1 MRGAGV
7 MHFERSG
14 DGERVFVALH
24 GWGGSYLTYAPLAP
38 YLPSTATMFAADLP
52 GYGRTPRSQSRTAE
66 ELGADISAAIE
77 RLGGGR
83 FTLVG
88 NCSGAI
94 FACLAASI
102 LGPRVERLVLVD
114 PFAFVPWYF
123 KVFIHPAIGRYAYY
137 STFANPL
144 GRWLTNVSLKKKRA
158 ASTHLTDS
166 FREVDPE
173 VSLAYLS
180 MLDALGSIERFAS
193 ITAPVDILF
202 GERTFAAV
210 RDSLVDWR
218 RVLPHARC
226 WEIRG
231 AGHLPIDDAPAEVAS
246 IVFDARR
253 LPGTGR

>member
-1 MRGAGV
+1 M

-14 DGERVFVALH
+14 NGDRVFVALH
-24 GWGGSYLTYAPLAP
+24 GWGGNHLTYAPLAP
-38 YLPSTATMFAADLP
+38 HLPEGASMFAADLP
-52 GYGRTPRSQSRTAE
+52 GYGRSPRVGARTAE
-66 ELGADISAAIE
+66 ELGASISAEID
-77 RLGGGR
+77 RLGPRR

-94 FACLAASI
+94 LACLAASA
-102 LGPRVERLVLVD
+102 LGGRPERLVLVD

-123 KVFIHPAIGRYAYY
+123 KVFLHPAIGRYAYY

-144 GRWLTNVSLKKKRA
+144 GRWLTNTSLKNKRA

-180 MLDALGSIERFAS
+180 MLDGLGSIERFGS
-193 ITAPVDILF
+193 IPVPVDILY
-202 GERTFAAV
+202 GERTFGAV
-210 RDSLVDWR
+210 KVSLDEWR
-218 RVLPHARC
+218 RVLPQARC

-231 AGHLPIDDAPAEVAS
+231 AGHLPIEDAPAEVAS

-253 LPGTGR
+253 VSGTAA